1 MVDPMN
7 DPSMSAASTSA
18 TSATT
23 FARCDSR
30 RRSTRGA
37 RVLSFVRENARALRR
52 SFARHERRDVTR
64 SPFAMPTK
72 RAGARA
78 ARTSANAR
86 HETTRRRRERR
97 TRGRTAMRMR
107 IRVTNDDG
115 DDSDDARYGAAANT
129 ARRTTSRG
137 GRKSPARTQAFHALC
152 TSTGAR
158 RLRVRT
164 KTTHMRQPR
173 KVRGRNCSREK

>member
-23 FARCDSR
+23 RARCDSR

-37 RVLSFVRENARALRR
+37 RALSFVRENARALRR

-72 RAGARA
+72 PRAPER
-78 ARTSANAR
+78 ARTSR
-86 HETTRRRRERR
+86 TRDTRRRDDDASAEREDERR
-97 TRGRTAMRMR
+97 
-107 IRVTNDDG
+107 
-115 DDSDDARYGAAANT
+115 
-129 ARRTTSRG
+129 
-137 GRKSPARTQAFHALC
+137 
-152 TSTGAR
+152 
-158 RLRVRT
+158 
-164 KTTHMRQPR
+164 
-173 KVRGRNCSREK
+173 

>member
-37 RVLSFVRENARALRR
+37 RALSFVRENARALRR

-78 ARTSANAR
+78 ERGQRERETTDDETTTRAPNARTN
-86 HETTRRRRERR
+86 
-97 TRGRTAMRMR
+97 
-107 IRVTNDDG
+107 G
-115 DDSDDARYGAAANT
+115 DEDEDSRDKR
-129 ARRTTSRG
+129 
-137 GRKSPARTQAFHALC
+137 
-152 TSTGAR
+152 
-158 RLRVRT
+158 
-164 KTTHMRQPR
+164 
-173 KVRGRNCSREK
+173 

>member
-37 RVLSFVRENARALRR
+37 RALSFVRENARALRR

-78 ARTSANAR
+78 SEDEPNARRRDDETTTRAPNARTN
-86 HETTRRRRERR
+86 
-97 TRGRTAMRMR
+97 
-107 IRVTNDDG
+107 G
-115 DDSDDARYGAAANT
+115 DEDEDSRDKR
-129 ARRTTSRG
+129 
-137 GRKSPARTQAFHALC
+137 
-152 TSTGAR
+152 
-158 RLRVRT
+158 
-164 KTTHMRQPR
+164 
-173 KVRGRNCSREK
+173 